1 MGLRAVKKVRFAR
14 GQARNRRWCA
24 VEHREIDWAARS
36 TFTGGVRSSNH
47 DRGCDRRDAWVGPS
61 SDLNSDYERALVGMA
76 LISTRAKWRSS
87 LSGCSSVGKN
97 YLTTPAL

>member
-24 VEHREIDWAARS
+24 VEHRVIDWAARS

-61 SDLNSDYERALVGMA
+61 SEPELIKSEPMVGMA

-87 LSGCSSVGKN
+87 LSGWSSVGKK
-97 YLTTPAL
+97 YLTT